1 MHAINALQINE
12 GTVVSVGPGRR
23 TNTGEVIPVDV
34 KEGDTVMLPE
44 YGGQPLELGG
54 EK

>member
-1 MHAINALQINE
+1 MVA
-12 GTVVSVGPGRR
+12 VGSGRR
-23 TNTGEVIPVDV
+23 NEKTGAPIPLDV

>member
-1 MHAINALQINE
+1 
-12 GTVVSVGPGRR
+12 VVSVGPGRR

-44 YGGQPLELGG
+44 YGGQPLELSG